1 MSLETSYQKA
11 RHYSIHA
18 QSRGW
23 EWSDMQLAECSNLGS
38 WTYSVVSKPMILSGG
53 EYEIE
58 ESYGA
63 GQLWKN
69 YE

>member
-1 MSLETSYQKA
+1 
-11 RHYSIHA
+11 
-18 QSRGW
+18 
-23 EWSDMQLAECSNLGS
+23 MQLAECSNLGS